1 MPNKQEK
8 QRYCPF
14 ISASGL
20 KVECVVEDLRGLLA
34 LLQLP
39 IMFTPL
45 SRAVLCKDGVH
56 KRSKQSTKPKN
67 HLQTGAWKGLGTGGK
82 AEFVRPGSVIVN
94 WIGFQEAAR
103 VLFVIESPS
112 SQSLVRFLLGIP
124 LPSRTVPHLPHLSLV
139 HLMLTFP
146 VLLWRVLILPLL
158 TLPQQGEEVQLE
170 KLPVPPFRCKEW
182 EKDAAVTALGSL
194 LQELTARV
202 LLLWPFILLS
212 GFNFPTSRSH
222 SLSFQWIPE
231 TQRREECGLHFTS
244 LPSLAL
250 DLKFHTTEP
259 NTSRYYS
266 GCREHASREL
276 WTRVSGASAADSR
289 IRVYTWP
296 VNGELVSPL
305 RSMIRDT
312 KLCLATDKLFQCPWD
327 LQDVWN
333 EERQL
338 SQDGELSGGPQKN
351 VLCGRRV
358 FPIRQTVLQP
368 RPPKRSNLGL
378 LFSGTECGCILPFLC
393 FLLQYLLMVHTWG
406 LGKLGT

>member
-8 QRYCPF
+8 QR
-14 ISASGL
+14 
-20 KVECVVEDLRGLLA
+20 
-34 LLQLP
+34 Q
-39 IMFTPL
+39 TP
-45 SRAVLCKDGVH
+45 A
-56 KRSKQSTKPKN
+56 TKPR
-67 HLQTGAWKGLGTGGK
+67 L
-82 AEFVRPGSVIVN
+82 R
-94 WIGFQEAAR
+94 
-103 VLFVIESPS
+103 
-112 SQSLVRFLLGIP
+112 
-124 LPSRTVPHLPHLSLV
+124 
-139 HLMLTFP
+139 
-146 VLLWRVLILPLL
+146 
-158 TLPQQGEEVQLE
+158 
-170 KLPVPPFRCKEW
+170 
-182 EKDAAVTALGSL
+182 
-194 LQELTARV
+194 
-202 LLLWPFILLS
+202 
-212 GFNFPTSRSH
+212 
-222 SLSFQWIPE
+222 

-259 NTSRYYS
+259 NTSRPS
-266 GCREHASREL
+266 SNLGIWCTEGQWGTENTGKIEVEVLNVESKQLRERAGDR
-276 WTRVSGASAADSR
+276 GAGKTDGGR
-289 IRVYTWP
+289 TC
-296 VNGELVSPL
+296 
-305 RSMIRDT
+305 

-351 VLCGRRV
+351 MLCGRRV

>member
-1 MPNKQEK
+1 MGV
-8 QRYCPF
+8 QRTGSSPEGRGNC
-14 ISASGL
+14 SGTVGATRCQTRAACRGRPPHYRSPPSPPRYL
-20 KVECVVEDLRGLLA
+20 RAAAPGPEACCSSSFSRQAGAARRFCSKVEIETLQPLFGERGTPRAAPKVYLTSSTTVNLSFLLHHHLLPWPSRRKCAGHREVTEDLRGLLA

-56 KRSKQSTKPKN
+56 KRSNQSATKPR
-67 HLQTGAWKGLGTGGK
+67 L
-82 AEFVRPGSVIVN
+82 R
-94 WIGFQEAAR
+94 
-103 VLFVIESPS
+103 
-112 SQSLVRFLLGIP
+112 
-124 LPSRTVPHLPHLSLV
+124 
-139 HLMLTFP
+139 
-146 VLLWRVLILPLL
+146 
-158 TLPQQGEEVQLE
+158 
-170 KLPVPPFRCKEW
+170 
-182 EKDAAVTALGSL
+182 
-194 LQELTARV
+194 
-202 LLLWPFILLS
+202 
-212 GFNFPTSRSH
+212 
-222 SLSFQWIPE
+222 

-259 NTSRYYS
+259 NTSSTENRWGKGTENAGKIEVEALSVESKQLREKAGDRGAGKTMGKDMCGGGS
-266 GCREHASREL
+266 GH
-276 WTRVSGASAADSR
+276 
-289 IRVYTWP
+289 
-296 VNGELVSPL
+296 GEGCSYGKDLGRWEVV
-305 RSMIRDT
+305 

-351 VLCGRRV
+351 MLCGRRV

-393 FLLQYLLMVHTWG
+393 FLLRPGGRPSQSPLSHGRDDEPWSGVGAFGSSQKQG
-406 LGKLGT
+406 LAMLWQPENMWLSTTL